1 LLPDR
6 EDFEAVRGIASSSVT
21 GFGEISHFLRNY
33 FGVGRIF
40 LKNIAQRQNYLGA
53 IYFEKAS
60 KIQPTKL

>member
-1 LLPDR
+1 
-6 EDFEAVRGIASSSVT
+6 VRGIASSSVT